1 MAKKMKAETMLSELY
16 RLRKDL
22 DEDQSDIEW
31 LTLHHVFCFVSFK
44 TAELQKYIDEQRER
58 GAFDEFES

>member
-1 MAKKMKAETMLSELY
+1 MKAETILAELN

-31 LTLHHVFCFVSFK
+31 LTIHHVFCYVSYKMGDF
-44 TAELQKYIDEQRER
+44 QKYLDEQAAK
-58 GAFDEFES
+58 GAFEQFEQ